1 MKIIINHNNSI
12 IIIIMSSSKKNSL
25 IKYIKKVYKDLHYE
39 NKELIKNLE
48 DLLKKNEVIT
58 NFDYAVD
65 DLFLNL
71 FHQNNDYTFEVYFLK
86 EDILPIK
93 IEKEV
98 IGIKSIKINANDL
111 MKFVY
116 QMYYTRHYK
125 KTFPSFFNYYKN
137 DLKQFQIFHNKDL
150 YIKVIVRKK
159 LKLNQINR
167 EEYTYNYVKYIPQN
181 SEEAYISSCLLFNQN
196 SIEFLTYQDLKYYL
210 HPKHSKNWDL
220 MEYFRIS
227 MNRLLPINNRF
238 RLMFHSST
246 ILYFIGHRPNNDF
259 DVMIYCNEKDP
270 SFYAPF
276 QNFEKIENEKYIQNN
291 PKGMF
296 DFLYIHSG
304 NPNIEKPFY
313 IDYTHVWAQTY
324 GARDF
329 NEIRAFGKYHM
340 YYLGI
345 KSTTIFMDIIKR
357 RLRARP
363 RSLADLIAL
372 RIKYGFKFTIP
383 MPLEF
388 VKKIYKIKELNKNQ
402 INHLKKKG
410 AILTK
415 KHNVEELQ
423 INEAIDMEKFYKT
436 IQWALKTR
444 YHIIMSIEDIQKNF
458 IKNNVSNNKLLAFE
472 LKMENEKEENKTKNS
487 SKSKKKNSKSKSK

>member
-1 MKIIINHNNSI
+1 
-12 IIIIMSSSKKNSL
+12 MSSTKKNNFTHV

-39 NKELIKNLE
+39 NKELITNVE

-71 FHQNNDYTFEVYFLK
+71 LHQSSDYTFEVYFLK
-86 EDILPIK
+86 EELYPLK
-93 IEKEV
+93 IEKDV
-98 IGIKSIKINANDL
+98 IGIKSIKINPNDL

-116 QMYYTRHYK
+116 QIYYTRHYK

-137 DLKQFQIFHNKDL
+137 DLKQFQIFHNKDV

-159 LKLNQINR
+159 LKLNQLSR
-167 EEYTYNYVKYIPQN
+167 EEYTYNYVKYVPQN

-220 MEYFRIS
+220 MEYFRTS
-227 MNRLLPINNRF
+227 MNQLLPINSRF

-246 ILYFIGHRPNNDF
+246 ILYFLGHRPNNDF
-259 DVMIYCNEKDP
+259 DVMIYCNEKEP

-276 QNFEKIENEKYIQNN
+276 KEFENIENQKHIQNN

-296 DFLYIHSG
+296 DFLYINSG
-304 NPNIEKPFY
+304 NANIEKPFY
-313 IDYTHVWAQTY
+313 NDYTHVWAQTY

-329 NEIRAFGKYHM
+329 NEVRAFGKYHM

-363 RSLADLIAL
+363 RSMADLIAL

-383 MPLEF
+383 YPSQF
-388 VKKIYKIKELNKNQ
+388 TKKFYKVKELHKNK
-402 INHLKKKG
+402 INHLIKQG

-415 KHNVEELQ
+415 NHNVEELQ
-423 INEAIDMEKFYKT
+423 INEPVDMEKFYKT
-436 IQWALKTR
+436 IQWALKIR
-444 YHIIMSIEDIQKNF
+444 YHIIMSIEEIQKNF
-458 IKNNVSNNKLLAFE
+458 IKNNISNNKLLAFE
-472 LKMENEKEENKTKNS
+472 LKMENETEENKTKN
-487 SKSKKKNSKSKSK
+487 KNSSKSKSKKRSSKSKSKSSSK